1 MKVEDFSVINE
12 KYVIGNKV
20 NRQLRF
26 LVVRKFKNIKRE
38 QLILDLTENICNI
51 ECVRVKYLA
60 FF

>member
-1 MKVEDFSVINE
+1 M
-12 KYVIGNKV
+12 IGNKV